1 QTNGNVP
8 CGEPPSTRPVSSMN
22 CFCIGPAA
30 VRAYP
35 LARLHALN
43 DFLDQLC
50 FRAAFAAVDV
60 TLQAEGAQAG
70 AVAVNLGVLL
80 AELNEPDG
88 VTHRRHLQG
97 MLASVAGAPLP
108 STVFGA
114 SHAARCVACHGVRSH
129 PVPVALVGEH
139 GAPGEADSRSEELAA
154 LVEHALLD

>member
-1 QTNGNVP
+1 
-8 CGEPPSTRPVSSMN
+8 VSDERQRTVWRAAIHAASVVDELL
-22 CFCIGPAA
+22 CIGPAA

-70 AVAVNLGVLL
+70 AGAVNLGVLL
-80 AELNEPDG
+80 AELNEPAG
-88 VTHRRHLQG
+88 VTHPRPLQG

-114 SHAARCVACHGVRSH
+114 SHAARCVACHGVASPPGAGP
-129 PVPVALVGEH
+129 PVG
-139 GAPGEADSRSEELAA
+139 GAGGPGGSTP
-154 LVEHALLD
+154 